1 MAKRGKRRKR
11 PVKGVGSMLE
21 TSHERVELLK
31 AGISVKTIEK
41 MYLVCNNFKIV
52 DSPVLFE
59 LSRTKTHENKNNFMI
74 REPPANYEEAFG

>member
-1 MAKRGKRRKR
+1 
-11 PVKGVGSMLE
+11 MLE
-21 TSHERVELLK
+21 TSNERVELLK

-59 LSRTKTHENKNNFMI
+59 LSRTKVHENKNNFML
-74 REPPANYEEAFG
+74 RESPAKYGIALG

>member
-1 MAKRGKRRKR
+1 
-11 PVKGVGSMLE
+11 MLE
-21 TSHERVELLK
+21 TSNERVELLK

-59 LSRTKTHENKNNFMI
+59 LSGTKVHENKNNNFMI
-74 REPPANYEEAFG
+74 REQQAKYEEAFG